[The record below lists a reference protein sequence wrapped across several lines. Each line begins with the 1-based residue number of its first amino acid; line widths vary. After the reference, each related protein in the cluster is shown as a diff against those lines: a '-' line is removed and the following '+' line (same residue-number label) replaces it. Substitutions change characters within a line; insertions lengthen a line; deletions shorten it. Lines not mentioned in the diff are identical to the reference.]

1 MRKTVWFWAD
11 TMNVPSAAMSG
22 PVTVAAS
29 WASWSRE
36 PLNREMSTL
45 PPMPGID
52 PVDVYCQKVAAG
64 QPPIGESGGVHCA
77 CHR

>member
-1 MRKTVWFWAD
+1 MRYTACFCAE

-22 PVTVAAS
+22 PVVVPAS
-29 WASWSRE
+29 CASWSRE

-45 PPMPGID
+45 PPIPGID
-52 PVDVYCQKVAAG
+52 PVDVYCQNVADG